1 MKKVINKSIE
11 NYVDSFFIGIYY
23 SKEAENAKEKIIE
36 ALNDEFNE
44 ELETNERYAFENI
57 VRRYPSL
64 ESLTAL
70 VGVDKKQIEK
80 WFNKGVV
87 TTYECFYKDFKKARK
102 KLYIITALTIV
113 SFMYLITGFLYR
125 NAFIYLTILAA
136 IFLIADVVV
145 IIKHKKEE
153 TKELISVD
161 LEEKV
166 ENLFDRYAKSCLVW
180 SFIFFIGLFGVIFN
194 LISLSI
200 NSRTFELID
209 GISKNLYLIEII
221 SFFLLKNT
229 LLFKWLNK
237 KIDFENE
244 SIYKKSI
251 RKVWFFSIIYFSI
264 SLGIYYGFEKIFVF
278 NPLLPIL
285 IIYLI
290 YSFIY
295 YFIKSKV
302 FTYNKKGINKIIL
315 VPILTVICLL
325 GVYSLLSRDI
335 WLTQPLINSIPY
347 IYEGNNKISY
357 DEKTGIY
364 TIVSNEDDFKILQ
377 LTDIH
382 LGGGVIS
389 YDKDIKALNAVY
401 KLIDYTKPDLVI
413 VTGDLT
419 YPVGL
424 SSFSFNNTAP
434 VAQFA
439 AFMRNTGVPWAFT
452 YGNHDTESYA
462 ASNKQTLD
470 ELYKSLSYKTS
481 RNLLYPYIQPTVNG
495 EKIMGRNNQLIELRN
510 ADGTLNQAIF
520 LIDSN
525 AYTGGFNKYDY
536 IHDDQVEWYKNE
548 VIRLNLEERKTISSL
563 AFFHIPLQEYKT
575 AYDLYLNNSS
585 EVKYYFGSNDE
596 KIAKKVS
603 ASEYPSKLF
612 DVAKRLGSTKAL
624 FCGHD
629 HYNNMS
635 LDYKGIRLTYG
646 MSIDYLVEPGIAR
659 DTMQRGATLITTHID
674 SSIDIEQ
681 VPLASIEKYYENK

>member
-113 SFMYLITGFLYR
+113 SFMYLITGFLYS

-325 GVYSLLSRDI
+325 GVYNLLSRDI

-347 IYEGNNKISY
+347 IYEGNDKISY

-470 ELYKSLSYKTS
+470 ELYFIHIFS
-481 RNLLYPYIQPTVNG
+481 
-495 EKIMGRNNQLIELRN
+495 QL
-510 ADGTLNQAIF
+510 
-520 LIDSN
+520 
-525 AYTGGFNKYDY
+525 
-536 IHDDQVEWYKNE
+536 
-548 VIRLNLEERKTISSL
+548 
-563 AFFHIPLQEYKT
+563 
-575 AYDLYLNNSS
+575 
-585 EVKYYFGSNDE
+585 
-596 KIAKKVS
+596 
-603 ASEYPSKLF
+603 
-612 DVAKRLGSTKAL
+612 
-624 FCGHD
+624 
-629 HYNNMS
+629 
-635 LDYKGIRLTYG
+635 
-646 MSIDYLVEPGIAR
+646 
-659 DTMQRGATLITTHID
+659 
-674 SSIDIEQ
+674 
-681 VPLASIEKYYENK
+681 